1 MKYVSQTLKSQVPS
15 WPRQAE
21 EEGKLE
27 VAPRRVGSGR
37 VLSEAHVLE
46 REAGRGAAVEEA
58 RTMMEKMRVEERQQ
72 QVQGWSRERK
82 PLESGPRPYSG
93 QSGVE
98 NSKDWEEMAVRRRE
112 DGGWRA
118 PGGVGRPS
126 STLTLDSFLPPE
138 GPRPV
143 KGRGGGRKGV
153 VASPGTVANYTIDEN
168 NEWNGKEWAA
178 VKSTVV
184 GAERIVQP
192 MARTAPTPCKATC
205 YWRSQDSADGPTQ
218 VELSSLQNHFV
229 FTLCVENVTNK
240 KL

>member
-1 MKYVSQTLKSQVPS
+1 MPS

-37 VLSEAHVLE
+37 VLSDAHVRE

-72 QVQGWSRERK
+72 AQGWSRERK
-82 PLESGPRPYSG
+82 PLESGPRPYSSRG
-93 QSGVE
+93 GVE
-98 NSKDWEEMAVRRRE
+98 NSKDWEEMARRRE

-126 STLTLDSFLPPE
+126 PTLTLDSFLPPE

-143 KGRGGGRKGV
+143 KGRGGGRKGA

-192 MARTAPTPCKATC
+192 MARTTPTPCKATC

-218 VELSSLQNHFV
+218 VKLSSLQNHFV
-229 FTLCVENVTNK
+229 FTLRVENATNK